1 MVICCY
7 LIIDAICT
15 RAGEVKRF
23 AVSLPFGIIYGAECP
38 RRLLVVYSG
47 CRLVKF
53 VRIKLIARVVDKP
66 RNIINAGIGYRSRGN
81 VIQIIACIVPD
92 SIVTFLKIVERYI
105 VFADI

>member
-1 MVICCY
+1 MVICGY

-15 RAGEVKRF
+15 RIGEVKRF
-23 AVSLPFGIIYGAECP
+23 AVSLPFGIVCGAECP

-47 CRLVKF
+47 CRFFKS
-53 VRIKLIARVVDKP
+53 VRSKLIARVVGKP

-81 VIQIIACIVPD
+81 VIQIIVCIVPD

-105 VFADI
+105 VFANI